1 MNRQER
7 IVLIL
12 AAGVS
17 VLLVIGFYLN
27 QLELNDIYLGV
38 FLAGFSTLAY
48 IGYQRKWFESQL
60 SQFQQGSDSK
70 GYKDDWSNEEA
81 LEFAKEWSKR
91 NYGSDDWIE
100 FHWDNAEDATVRVP
114 SGLEDVDMEK
124 LYAVWTD
131 HGPRNQGIQMFI
143 NCTTKERLN
152 HVRLKFK
159 EQRVRPFIFCDYY
172 HEARRNSRHSNGFN
186 QDNSQGLR
194 VSGRGM
200 GGLPADSLTLIEGS
214 TGSNES
220 DDDE

>member
-17 VLLVIGFYLN
+17 VLLIIGFQLG
-27 QLELNDIYLGV
+27 QLELNDIYAGV

-60 SQFQQGSDSK
+60 GQFQNSSDSK
-70 GYKDDWSNEEA
+70 GYKNDWSNEEA
-81 LEFAKEWSKR
+81 LEFVKEWSKR
-91 NYGSDDWIE
+91 NYGDDDWIE

-131 HGPRNQGIQMFI
+131 HGPRNQGIQMFV

-152 HVRLKFK
+152 HLRLKFT

-172 HEARRNSRHSNGFN
+172 HEARRNSRRSNGF
-186 QDNSQGLR
+186 DQGNGQAVNLAR
-194 VSGRGM
+194 RGM
-200 GGLPADSLTLIEGS
+200 GGLPGDSLTVIDGS
-214 TGSNES
+214 GDSE
-220 DDDE
+220 DGDEE